1 LKSTVDNPMRQ
12 TISLLLFV
20 LASTIAA
27 PVSGG
32 TAGELDWSTWQH
44 LPVFSNGRMM
54 PVNTFARVAA
64 EQITNRANP
73 RLSLEGARADDG
85 TEPPDL
91 DDSRKLF
98 PDGES
103 RRFTAAELLFS
114 WLVEPQRWE
123 NVPFLIAE
131 HEQLR
136 KDVLGLPI
144 LSPEGQ
150 RLKYVSPWQLERSRK
165 FGMHLMQLSEK
176 QREAESRGQKPSF
189 SALDEKVKGLYE
201 AYSFYRRLTFAPAS
215 PGVARNRYVVWVAAS
230 QDTWGKL
237 EAELK
242 RFAAPENK
250 ETAMLVADTGKSLE
264 KLITLSQKS
273 GEVSLQEL
281 EPQVVAVRETS
292 VRLAKTLAAE
302 KDKIFQ
308 KSADNGPAAE
318 RQSQRALAHAL
329 AVGTADLA
337 RQVNE
342 AHRALYD
349 NGHTL
354 RLVPA
359 LDPGALEK
367 NRDPNDDTQP
377 WLSVQTLLEGS
388 DAVMT
393 GYPKELVAQVRKA
406 FRQVTDVYSDRS
418 NPDRAAQ
425 FATAMKGFAT
435 AVRQLGEQVEP
446 LRATLPI
453 RQKDD
458 ELIAATA
465 YPPPDYTQAEVA
477 YYRLDPFFW
486 SWIVGAL
493 AMTSLSLA
501 FGVLRKPM
509 FALGLVV
516 LLAAQL
522 LTVYGLGLRV
532 HITGWAPVTNMFE
545 TVIFVALVVGV
556 MGLWFTVLPM
566 VWSGLT
572 SAWRVT
578 AIPWTPEA
586 SPLSA
591 EQRELASSTTW
602 NATSLA
608 LALPRLALAAAIF
621 WLLAMVSYG
630 TDGGYTIVK
639 LLPRIDVGSSLPTVG
654 NVIVWLVG
662 LSMLGLAMWLL
673 PRTILAGLVSVVT
686 IPYTWIKQG
695 MRKPGEQVLARKP
708 FALVGAGVAFF
719 AALVAYYAPAF
730 DKNINPL
737 MPVLRDN
744 FWLTMHVLTITA
756 SYGAGA
762 LAWGLGNIALAY
774 YLFGRYRDPVE
785 TTLGTQGPSA
795 AGNQPTTT
803 FLARR
808 SPEVCDSLGT
818 FNYKSMQ
825 VAVLLLA
832 AGTILGGL
840 WADVSWGRFWG
851 WDSKE
856 VWALV
861 SLLIYLAILHG
872 RSAGIFGNFGLAVGS
887 VFGATAIL
895 MAWYGVNFVL
905 GSGLHSYG
913 EGTGGFAW
921 VLAILTINW
930 LFTATAGIRYYLETH
945 LPLPPTA
952 PQEASTGQECA
963 TACLEGKQ

>member
-1 LKSTVDNPMRQ
+1 MRQ
-12 TISLLLFV
+12 TISWLLFV
-20 LASTIAA
+20 LGLAIAA
-27 PVSGG
+27 PAFGG
-32 TAGELDWSTWQH
+32 TADELDWSTWQH

-73 RLSLEGARADDG
+73 RLSLEGVRADDG
-85 TEPPDL
+85 AEPPNL

-98 PDGES
+98 PDGKS

-114 WLVEPQRWE
+114 WLAEPQRWE

-136 KDVLGLPI
+136 KDVLGLPV

-165 FGMHLMQLSEK
+165 FGMHLMQMAEK
-176 QREAESRGQKPSF
+176 QREAESQGQKAKL
-189 SALDEKVKGLYE
+189 SALDEKVKDLYE
-201 AYSFYRRLTFAPAS
+201 AYTFYRRLTFAPAS
-215 PGVARNRYVVWVAAS
+215 PGVARNRYVVWVAAA

-237 EAELK
+237 EEELK
-242 RFAAPENK
+242 RFVPPEDK
-250 ETAMLVADTGKSLE
+250 ETAALVADTGKSLE
-264 KLITLSQKS
+264 KLVTLSQKS
-273 GEVSLQEL
+273 DEASLQEL
-281 EPQVVAVRETS
+281 ESQVVAVHATAA
-292 VRLAKTLAAE
+292 RLAKAMAAE
-302 KDKIFQ
+302 KDKIF
-308 KSADNGPAAE
+308 KNDELTAE
-318 RQSQRALAHAL
+318 RQSQRTQVHAL
-329 AVGTADLA
+329 ATGTADLA
-337 RQVNE
+337 RQLNE

-354 RLVPA
+354 RLVQA
-359 LDPGALEK
+359 LDPAALEK
-367 NRDPNDDTQP
+367 NRDPSDDTQP
-377 WLSVQTLLEGS
+377 WLSVQALLEGS
-388 DAVMT
+388 EAAMS
-393 GYPKELVAQVRKA
+393 GYPKESVSQVRKA
-406 FRQVTDVYSDRS
+406 FRQAAEVYADRG
-418 NPDRAAQ
+418 NPERAAQ
-425 FATAMKGFAT
+425 FAKAMNGFAL
-435 AVRQLGEQVEP
+435 AVRQLGEQIEP
-446 LRATLPI
+446 LRAALPI

-465 YPPPDYTQAEVA
+465 YPPPDYTRAEVA
-477 YYRLDPFFW
+477 YYRIDPFFW
-486 SWIVGAL
+486 SWMVSLLAL
-493 AMTSLSLA
+493 TCFGLS

-516 LLAAQL
+516 LLAAQV

-532 HITGWAPVTNMFE
+532 YITGWAPVTNMFE

-556 MGLWFTVLPM
+556 MGLWFTVLPL

-572 SAWRVT
+572 SAWRMT

-591 EQRELASSTTW
+591 EQRELASPTTW
-602 NATSLA
+602 NAANLA
-608 LALPRLALAAAIF
+608 LALPRLAFAAAIF
-621 WLLAMVSYG
+621 WLLAMTSYG
-630 TDGGYTIVK
+630 SDGGYTVVR

-673 PRTILAGLVSVVT
+673 PRAILAGAASVVA
-686 IPYTWIKQG
+686 IPYTWLKQG
-695 MRKPGEQVLARKP
+695 VRKSGEQLLARKP

-762 LAWGLGNIALAY
+762 VAWGLGNIALAY

-785 TTLGTQGPSA
+785 IASTSRQRTA
-795 AGNQPTTT
+795 AEAQPTTE
-803 FLARR
+803 FFARR
-808 SPEVCDSLGT
+808 PPEVCDSLGM
-818 FNYKSMQ
+818 FNYKSTQ

-913 EGTGGFAW
+913 EGTGGFTW
-921 VLAILTINW
+921 VLAILAVNW
-930 LFTATAGIRYYLETH
+930 LFTAGAGIRYYLETH
-945 LPLPPTA
+945 LPLQP
-952 PQEASTGQECA
+952 SD
-963 TACLEGKQ
+963 LRK